1 MSDLATTAVSLVQS
15 RVQEQVAMSVMKA
28 NAEAQQ
34 AMAAMLAENA
44 QRLADLSKQA
54 AARGGVDIYV

>member
-1 MSDLATTAVSLVQS
+1 MSDLATTAISLVQS
-15 RVQEQVAMSVMKA
+15 RVQEQVAVSVMKA

-54 AARGGVDIYV
+54 GARGGVDIYV

>member
-15 RVQEQVAMSVMKA
+15 RVQEQVAMSVIKA

-34 AMAAMLAENA
+34 ALAAMLAENA
-44 QRLADLSKQA
+44 QRIAELSKQA
-54 AARGGVDIYV
+54 AARGGVDIFV

>member
-28 NAEAQQ
+28 NAAAQQ

-44 QRLADLSKQA
+44 QRLAELSKQA
-54 AARGGVDIYV
+54 GARGGVDIYV

>member
-1 MSDLATTAVSLVQS
+1 MSDLAITAISLVQS

-34 AMAAMLAENA
+34 AVAAMLAENA
-44 QRLADLSKQA
+44 QRIAEISKQA
-54 AARGGVDIYV
+54 GARSGVDIYV

>member
-44 QRLADLSKQA
+44 QQLADLSKQA
-54 AARGGVDIYV
+54 VARGGVDIYV

>member
-15 RVQEQVAMSVMKA
+15 RVQEQMAMSVIKA

-34 AMAAMLAENA
+34 ALAAMLAENA
-44 QRLADLSKQA
+44 QRIAELSKQA
-54 AARGGVDIYV
+54 AARGGVDIFV